1 MLNHARAGF
10 AGLVVIGMFN
20 GLNNPGGSPPGG
32 YDPSLPI
39 TSAPNS
45 SLLTPSLY
53 NEAVIGPGGTDTT
66 ALSFDALEVMNGSG
80 VGRFLEV
87 RDDWCSL
94 LDQGIHKTG
103 TAVSDSHR
111 LVIENAGFARSFV
124 ASSTDD
130 PSAIDE
136 NELTDSVL
144 NMKLVGTSG
153 PFIRF
158 SVEDDAA
165 NDVGLGGTAI
175 ATAARVTV
183 RVRVEASPWIPV
195 EEVRIYRN
203 CELIETRAVQ
213 SSKVL
218 GKVLRF
224 NKALPLSGVDADS
237 YFHVEAG
244 IRLDAA
250 GNPVSPGLLG
260 TVQTLEPG
268 VEPFGFTNP
277 IFVDRNG
284 DGYVPPGLP

>member
-1 MLNHARAGF
+1 M
-10 AGLVVIGMFN
+10 V
-20 GLNNPGGSPPGG
+20 
-32 YDPSLPI
+32 
-39 TSAPNS
+39 
-45 SLLTPSLY
+45 
-53 NEAVIGPGGTDTT
+53 GPGGTQTN
-66 ALSFDALEVMNGSG
+66 ALSFDAIEVMNGSG
-80 VGRFLEV
+80 VGRFLQV

-94 LDQGIHKTG
+94 LNQGIHKTG

-111 LVIENAGFARSFV
+111 LILENAGFARSFV

-130 PSAIDE
+130 PASIDE
-136 NELTDSVL
+136 DELTQSVL
-144 NMKLVGTSG
+144 NMQLMGTSG

-158 SVEDDAA
+158 TIEDDTGA
-165 NDVGLGGTAI
+165 DVGLGGTALKTG
-175 ATAARVTV
+175 AQVV
-183 RVRVEASPWIPV
+183 LKVRVEAAPWIPV
-195 EEVRIYRN
+195 EVVNIYRN
-203 CELIETRAVQ
+203 CELIESRSIQ

-224 NKALPLSGVDADS
+224 NRAIPIAGIDADS

-244 IRLDAA
+244 IRLDAD

-284 DGYVPPGLP
+284 DGYVAPGLP